1 MNIQK
6 LKNQN
11 IVKVKDK
18 ISEYF
23 PEKASTIIL
32 EYLKK
37 QEEIYNSNKEIK
49 KAVITVPAHFNNL
62 QRQAIIEA
70 SK

>member
-18 ISEYF
+18 ISENF

-37 QEEIYNSNKEIK
+37 QTEIYNSNKEIK
-49 KAVITVPAHFNNL
+49 KAVITVPAHFSNL
-62 QRQAIIEA
+62 QR
-70 SK
+70 